1 MAISKQ
7 ESATQY
13 SSFLSLPQE
22 KPHFKLHND
31 AHDMMHYP
39 K

>member
-13 SSFLSLPQE
+13 SSFLSLPQV

-31 AHDMMHYP
+31 AHDM
-39 K
+39 